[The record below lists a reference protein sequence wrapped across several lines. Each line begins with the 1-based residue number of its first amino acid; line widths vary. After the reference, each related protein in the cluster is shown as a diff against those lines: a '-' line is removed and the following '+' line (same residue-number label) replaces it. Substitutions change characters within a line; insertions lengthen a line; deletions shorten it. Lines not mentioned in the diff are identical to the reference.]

1 MIELFNMQNKNNKRK
16 FMRIMDYNWLQT
28 FLLLMVANLRIR
40 ICLCLL

>member
-16 FMRIMDYNWLQT
+16 FMRIMDYNWLQI